1 LQSCFMTEQ
10 KNYFVTDGRFEFQA
24 AQETEGFEVVVYGEG
39 LNYFSQTGKLAAE
52 AGVKQC
58 TICGA
63 DLTFDDYQDLVSQA
77 PDTKFVSEGLLCR
90 TFTCDQDTGRNSRRS
105 NRHAGFQRDLSMH
118 CLM

>member
-1 LQSCFMTEQ
+1 MNTRIQKIVDAVKKNGHDGIVISKGSDIKYLTGFTGEYGVAVLLLTEQ

-58 TICGA
+58 AICGA
-63 DLTFDDYQDLVSQA
+63 DLTFDAVQ
-77 PDTKFVSEGLLCR
+77 T
-90 TFTCDQDTGRNSRRS
+90 RS
-105 NRHAGFQRDLSMH
+105 V
-118 CLM
+118 